1 MEPSSSEHGLEGF
14 SVPCPHPTKFPILCS
29 SLLLLP
35 AGLDAQRSERCNV
48 WPDALCIFKIC
59 LKRALDWVSLK
70 RWKQNMCSVGRQIAL
85 KQPLDKPRSSTLPDF
100 RYSVLL
106 SLRRS
111 ESFRHKLTKLISNAQ
126 NSSYKNISQVPT
138 GYNTRVQTRKKV
150 NINFLNYIL

>member
-1 MEPSSSEHGLEGF
+1 
-14 SVPCPHPTKFPILCS
+14 
-29 SLLLLP
+29 
-35 AGLDAQRSERCNV
+35 
-48 WPDALCIFKIC
+48 
-59 LKRALDWVSLK
+59 
-70 RWKQNMCSVGRQIAL
+70 MCSVGRQIAL